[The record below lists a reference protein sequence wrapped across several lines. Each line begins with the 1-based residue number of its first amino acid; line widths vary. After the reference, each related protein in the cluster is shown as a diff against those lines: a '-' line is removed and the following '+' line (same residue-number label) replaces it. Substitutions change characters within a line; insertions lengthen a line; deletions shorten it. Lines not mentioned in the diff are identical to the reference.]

1 MVKNTLISTSPVF
14 LPGIFVYGGRLQDM
28 HIGQPVRHQL
38 RVIFD
43 CFEIGAIAHIKAVA
57 GLVEDMRFD
66 GHFGGPVSLQQTDH
80 RRRAAFIVIARQ
92 QEGRGCVCGDASR
105 HAERPG
111 VDEQLKIGAAVQAI
125 DWVRSGRIAHA
136 RRIGYQ
142 FSHFSARRKGQG
154 SYPGCIDP
162 PLRSPA
168 SDHSDSPVSILA
180 HLFFQ
185 AINGGILPE

>member
-1 MVKNTLISTSPVF
+1 
-14 LPGIFVYGGRLQDM
+14 M

-125 DWVRSGRIAHA
+125 DWVRSGRIAT
-136 RRIGYQ
+136 
-142 FSHFSARRKGQG
+142 S
-154 SYPGCIDP
+154 P
-162 PLRSPA
+162 PAEKDRVPTLA
-168 SDHSDSPVSILA
+168 VSIPHSAAL
-180 HLFFQ
+180 LLT
-185 AINGGILPE
+185 ILIAR